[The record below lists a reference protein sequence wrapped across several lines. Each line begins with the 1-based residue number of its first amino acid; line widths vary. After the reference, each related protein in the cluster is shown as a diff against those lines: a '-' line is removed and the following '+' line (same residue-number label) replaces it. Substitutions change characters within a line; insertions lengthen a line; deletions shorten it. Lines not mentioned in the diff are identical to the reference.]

1 MGQGQRVYPVSR
13 NEYHNILGIFT
24 NIRQVR
30 KFITSIK
37 DLGEDEK
44 ILLHEIRLNNPEH
57 GVRDVTK
64 MLNDHLNKE
73 EIELRVL
80 RQENQQLKQILID
93 DPEKALIKQEIR
105 KTKKQLKKE
114 TKALAK
120 EDKIKQTY
128 IPKFVKPNLLNHGPN
143 TLKSGWPI
151 PKPKEQEIKLTEI
164 KPTKIIQIKLVK

>member
-1 MGQGQRVYPVSR
+1 MGQRVYPVSR
-13 NEYHNILGIFT
+13 NTYSNILGIFT

-30 KFITSIK
+30 KFITSIT
-37 DLGEDEK
+37 DLKEDEK
-44 ILLHEIRLNNPEH
+44 ILLHEIRLNEPEK

-114 TKALAK
+114 AKALAK
-120 EDKIKQTY
+120 EDKLKPIYT
-128 IPKFVKPNLLNHGPN
+128 PKFVQPNLLSHGSN
-143 TLKSGWPI
+143 VLKSGWPI
-151 PKPKEQEIKLTEI
+151 PRPRLPQEEI
-164 KPTKIIQIKLVK
+164 KPVKVVEIKIKQV